1 MKKLIL
7 TIIMILSFSS
17 MCFAQEPNLIRLGD
31 TTIKENNYTVF
42 LVDNFTTPQPKAP
55 CFRYGDEGGF
65 VASLLYYINHCY
77 IILSMETKY
86 KSNNNIVYSCKY
98 HVVWCP
104 KYRRKVL
111 IRDVERRLKELI
123 IQICAE
129 RQIEIIEM
137 EIMPDHVHLLCEVDP
152 QYGIHKAIR
161 EIKGTTSRILRQEF
175 KHLTTKLPTLWTN
188 SYFVSTVGGAPLEVI
203 KQYVENQKTSQRK

>member
-1 MKKLIL
+1 
-7 TIIMILSFSS
+7 
-17 MCFAQEPNLIRLGD
+17 
-31 TTIKENNYTVF
+31 
-42 LVDNFTTPQPKAP
+42 
-55 CFRYGDEGGF
+55 
-65 VASLLYYINHCY
+65 
-77 IILSMETKY
+77 MEY
-86 KSNNNIVYSCKY
+86 KSNNNVIYSCKY

-111 IRDVERRLKELI
+111 VRDVEWRLKELI
-123 IQICAE
+123 IQICAA

-161 EIKGTTSRILRQEF
+161 GIKGTTSRILRQEF